1 MTPKPDGGIRP
12 AGAESAP
19 DGWQTRTASLI
30 GNGAARLAAARVLV
44 VGLGG
49 VGGYCFETLV
59 RAGVGHIAAVDGD
72 RVDVTNLNRQ
82 ILADRTTVGLYKTEA
97 AVRRA
102 AGINPSLD
110 LTVYPYRF
118 GADTADAILTGGFD
132 CVADAIDS
140 VADKVLLITECVRR
154 GIPIVSAMGAG
165 NRLDDDFIVT
175 DISETKYDG
184 LARAVRTRL
193 KKAGIR
199 SLPVVASPRPAA
211 KRDGTPA
218 SISYPPAV
226 AGAKLAGEIIRRL
239 LS

>member
-1 MTPKPDGGIRP
+1 MTPKPDGGNCP
-12 AGAESAP
+12 AGTEREP
-19 DGWQTRTASLI
+19 DGWQARTVSLL
-30 GNGAARLAAARVLV
+30 GGGALRLAAARVLV

-59 RAGVGHIAAVDGD
+59 RAGVGHITAVDGD
-72 RVDVTNLNRQ
+72 RVDATNLNRQ

-97 AVRRA
+97 AAHRA
-102 AGINPSLD
+102 ASINPSLD
-110 LTVYPYRF
+110 LTVFPCRF
-118 GADTADAILTGGFD
+118 GAETADMILSCGFD

-140 VADKVLLITECVRR
+140 VADKVYLITECVRR
-154 GIPIVSAMGAG
+154 GIPVVSAMGAG
-165 NRLDDDFIVT
+165 NRLDDDFVVT

-193 KKAGIR
+193 KKAGIA
-199 SLPVVASPRPAA
+199 SLPVVASPRPPLP
-211 KRDGTPA
+211 RGGTPA

-226 AGAKLAGEIIRRL
+226 AGAKLGGEIIRRL